1 MNKKPIMKRG
11 MKRIIIL
18 IDNGHGFD
26 TKGKC
31 SPDGVYQEWA
41 WSREM
46 ADLIVREL
54 TRLGY
59 DARLLVPERDDIPIN
74 KGADSRVKRVNE
86 ICALYGAENV
96 MLVSIHSNA
105 NSCDGQWH
113 DGEWSGF
120 VAEVSLNAS
129 QKSKRLADFI
139 WARAIEAGLKG
150 NRAVN
155 DKPGKRFI
163 QQNLGICRDTKCP
176 AVLTESAFHDTHEG
190 VKLLTGSKQ
199 RIMLAHVAGI
209 IDYINSLKE

>member
-1 MNKKPIMKRG
+1 M
-11 MKRIIIL
+11 IIL

-31 SPDGVYQEWA
+31 SPDGKYQEWA

-74 KGADSRVKRVNE
+74 KGADSRVKRVNQ
-86 ICALYGAENV
+86 ICNIYGKENV
-96 MLVSIHSNA
+96 ILVSIHSNA
-105 NSCDGQWH
+105 NSSDKKWH

-129 QKSKRLADFI
+129 QKSKWLADFI

-150 NRAVN
+150 NRAVI

-163 QQNLGICRDTKCP
+163 QQNLGICRDTVCP
-176 AVLTESAFHDTHEG
+176 AVLTESAFHDTREG

-199 RIMLAHVAGI
+199 RIALAHVHGI
-209 IDYINSLKE
+209 IDYINYTNSLKS

>member
-1 MNKKPIMKRG
+1 M
-11 MKRIIIL
+11 IIL

-31 SPDGVYQEWA
+31 SPDGKYQEWA
-41 WSREM
+41 W
-46 ADLIVREL
+46 AREL
-54 TRLGY
+54 AGMIMRELVALGK
-59 DARLLVPERDDIPIN
+59 DARLLVPEREDIPIN

-86 ICALYGAENV
+86 ICDRYGKENV
-96 MLVSIHSNA
+96 ILVSIHSNA
-105 NSCDGQWH
+105 NSSDGKWH

-129 QKSKRLADFI
+129 DKSKRLADFI

-150 NRAVN
+150 NRAVTE
-155 DKPGKRFI
+155 KPGKRFI

-176 AVLTESAFHDTHEG
+176 AVLTESAFHDTREG

-199 RIMLAHVAGI
+199 RIALAHVDGI
-209 IDYINSLKE
+209 IDYINYINSMKP

>member
-1 MNKKPIMKRG
+1 MV
-11 MKRIIIL
+11 IL

-31 SPDGVYQEWA
+31 SPDGKYQEWA

-46 ADLIVREL
+46 ADAIVREL

-74 KGADSRVKRVNE
+74 KGADSRVNRVNQ
-86 ICALYGAENV
+86 ICNIYGKENV
-96 MLVSIHSNA
+96 ILVSIHSNA
-105 NSCDGQWH
+105 NSCDGKWH

-129 QKSKRLADFI
+129 QKSKWLADFI

-150 NRAVN
+150 NRAVI

-163 QQNLGICRDTKCP
+163 QQNLGICRDTVCP

-199 RIMLAHVAGI
+199 RIALAHVHGI
-209 IDYINSLKE
+209 IDYINYINSMKP

>member
-1 MNKKPIMKRG
+1 M
-11 MKRIIIL
+11 IIL

-26 TKGKC
+26 TPGKC
-31 SPDGVYQEWA
+31 SPDGKYQEWA

-46 ADLIVREL
+46 ADAIVREL

-59 DARLLVPERDDIPIN
+59 DARLLVPEREDIPVN
-74 KGADSRVKRVNE
+74 KGADSRVRRVNE
-86 ICALYGAENV
+86 ICSHYGKENV
-96 MLVSIHSNA
+96 ILVSIHSNA
-105 NSCDGQWH
+105 NSCDGKWH

-129 QKSKRLADFI
+129 QKSKTLADFI
-139 WARAIEAGLKG
+139 WSRAIEAGLKG
-150 NRAVN
+150 NRAVI
-155 DKPGKRFI
+155 DRPGKRFI

-199 RIMLAHVAGI
+199 RIALAHVHGI
-209 IDYINSLKE
+209 IDYINSLKS

>member
-1 MNKKPIMKRG
+1 MYMKRV
-11 MKRIIIL
+11 IVL
-18 IDNGHGFD
+18 VDNGHGFD

-46 ADLIVREL
+46 AAMIVKEL
-54 TRLGY
+54 KGRGV
-59 DARLLVPERDDIPIN
+59 DARLLVTERGDVPIN
-74 KGADSRVKRVNE
+74 SGSDSRVKRVNAV
-86 ICALYGAENV
+86 CDRYGKENV
-96 MLVSIHSNA
+96 LLVSIHSNA
-105 NSCDGQWH
+105 NSCDGKWH

-129 QKSKRLADFI
+129 ENSKRLADCI

-150 NRAVN
+150 NRAVV

-163 QQNLGICRDTKCP
+163 QQNLGICRETKCP

-199 RIMLAHVAGI
+199 RIMLAHVDGI
-209 IDYINSLKE
+209 MDYINSSKS

>member
-1 MNKKPIMKRG
+1 MDKR
-11 MKRIIIL
+11 KIIIL

-26 TKGKC
+26 TPWKC
-31 SPDGVYQEWA
+31 SPDGKYKEWA

-59 DARLLVPERDDIPIN
+59 DARLLVEERDDIPIN
-74 KGADSRVKRVNE
+74 KGADTRVKRVNQ
-86 ICALYGAENV
+86 ICDIYGTQNV
-96 MLVSIHSNA
+96 ILVSIHSNA
-105 NSCDGQWH
+105 GSSDGQWH
-113 DGEWSGF
+113 DGQWSGF

-129 QKSKRLADFI
+129 QKSKWLADFI

-150 NRAVN
+150 NRSFTDA
-155 DKPGKRFI
+155 PGKRFI

-176 AVLTESAFHDTHEG
+176 AVLTESAFHDTREG

-199 RIMLAHVAGI
+199 RIALAHVHGI
-209 IDYINSLKE
+209 IDYINYTNSLKS